1 MIDGLLEM
9 RNLCGVPVL
18 GKHSIAMYGVNYHNV
33 VEIHFWELDTKE
45 DTRIA
50 VFMREWVGE
59 SPRGVGKT
67 RLQTW
72 CPYSITDMQEF
83 LFLDRVEGLDPIFLH
98 SSELDTLADSWKKC
112 ITDANSWNRKHKVFT
127 SFPTRVDACGSDFLL
142 MRQPLAKLL
151 WEKLYNWGNAT
162 LPDMCVRS
170 NGKMTSL
177 TYSDSVWKRLRSKLD
192 VEAVLATNIDRVAK
206 AKEWIANDAIPNMD
220 CPPDFCSQSISTK
233 WVDKNGRDEL
243 QYEKYKAT
251 ISAIDGFIAANP
263 KAQHEDIM
271 KAVDDLI
278 ANNLKPQNY
287 ALDA

>member
-33 VEIHFWELDTKE
+33 VEIHFWELGTKE

-50 VFMREWVGE
+50 VFMREWIGE

-98 SSELDTLADSWKKC
+98 SSELDTPADSWKKC

-220 CPPDFCSQSISTK
+220 CPPDFCSPSISTK

-243 QYEKYKAT
+243 QYEKY
-251 ISAIDGFIAANP
+251 D
-263 KAQHEDIM
+263 EIM

>member
-1 MIDGLLEM
+1 
-9 RNLCGVPVL
+9 
-18 GKHSIAMYGVNYHNV
+18 
-33 VEIHFWELDTKE
+33 
-45 DTRIA
+45 
-50 VFMREWVGE
+50 
-59 SPRGVGKT
+59 
-67 RLQTW
+67 
-72 CPYSITDMQEF
+72 
-83 LFLDRVEGLDPIFLH
+83 
-98 SSELDTLADSWKKC
+98 
-112 ITDANSWNRKHKVFT
+112 
-127 SFPTRVDACGSDFLL
+127 

-220 CPPDFCSQSISTK
+220 CPPDFCSQSISTV

-243 QYEKYKAT
+243 QYEKY
-251 ISAIDGFIAANP
+251 D
-263 KAQHEDIM
+263 EIM

>member
-1 MIDGLLEM
+1 
-9 RNLCGVPVL
+9 
-18 GKHSIAMYGVNYHNV
+18 
-33 VEIHFWELDTKE
+33 
-45 DTRIA
+45 
-50 VFMREWVGE
+50 
-59 SPRGVGKT
+59 
-67 RLQTW
+67 
-72 CPYSITDMQEF
+72 
-83 LFLDRVEGLDPIFLH
+83 
-98 SSELDTLADSWKKC
+98 
-112 ITDANSWNRKHKVFT
+112 
-127 SFPTRVDACGSDFLL
+127 
-142 MRQPLAKLL
+142 
-151 WEKLYNWGNAT
+151 
-162 LPDMCVRS
+162 
-170 NGKMTSL
+170 
-177 TYSDSVWKRLRSKLD
+177 VWKRLRSKLD